1 MRRQSITVVRDIS
14 DGDAIEIRKPRHR
27 QVFETLLGD
36 IASGRFQ
43 PGDRLPT
50 ESELAKMF
58 SASRSTVARA
68 MRDLKSRGL
77 LNRQRGGGTHIARQ
91 EGKHIAL
98 FTPFT
103 QSASDLGYIGG
114 QIHGHLSE
122 LAAHQ
127 GDHLRLQLVSRT
139 SGDRLE
145 QMMTAAR
152 ALIQQ
157 GVSGVFYYPAELPAS
172 QMHYNQLVVDRLM
185 AAGIAVIAVDRDI
198 VSFPNRSSLPLV
210 TYDNRRGGYLLTDHL
225 IKQGCR
231 RIAFIGSPLVSSAA
245 SDRLRGYG
253 DALNDNGL
261 AVEKALIRPAL
272 FDDLDAAF
280 CQSLITE
287 AKPDAIVCK
296 MDHYAALVGR
306 HLVGM
311 GLTIGKDVMLAGFDD
326 EPFAGLLPV
335 PLTTIRFPADPFAQ
349 VCYERLTA
357 QMADTSTPLAG
368 MTLIDVELVIRES
381 TSGLNAG
388 S

>member
-1 MRRQSITVVRDIS
+1 MRRQSVTVVRDIS

-185 AAGIAVIAVDRDI
+185 A
-198 VSFPNRSSLPLV
+198 
-210 TYDNRRGGYLLTDHL
+210 
-225 IKQGCR
+225 
-231 RIAFIGSPLVSSAA
+231 
-245 SDRLRGYG
+245 
-253 DALNDNGL
+253 
-261 AVEKALIRPAL
+261 
-272 FDDLDAAF
+272 
-280 CQSLITE
+280 
-287 AKPDAIVCK
+287 
-296 MDHYAALVGR
+296 
-306 HLVGM
+306 
-311 GLTIGKDVMLAGFDD
+311 
-326 EPFAGLLPV
+326 
-335 PLTTIRFPADPFAQ
+335 
-349 VCYERLTA
+349 
-357 QMADTSTPLAG
+357 
-368 MTLIDVELVIRES
+368 
-381 TSGLNAG
+381 
-388 S
+388 